1 MASRAGHVLPCRRR
15 CRIPPEP
22 LLTQEGLLT
31 ALSFWAYD
39 RPVAGVWG
47 QRPSQPRD
55 LLVGVVA
62 QARRLGRPVAGD
74 DLFLLALSE
83 LPGDPPARRALE
95 AEGLDSGRISE
106 EVRTRGDAQADWD
119 GKLHFAPALYLVMG
133 RAEAF
138 AAALGNGTITPEHV
152 LMALLWDPMTFSS
165 QLLWRTGITRQ
176 RILDSL
182 RDMGVR
188 VPSAPLPEQ
197 REIEFGE
204 RVWIDREQVQAVVSY
219 VGRHLPPDAVW
230 GFNFEGDRAWI
241 NAESHVNLQT
251 LIDEALADSEQ

>member
-1 MASRAGHVLPCRRR
+1 LSVWSRKPGGSV
-15 CRIPPEP
+15 
-22 LLTQEGLLT
+22 
-31 ALSFWAYD
+31 
-39 RPVAGVWG
+39 RPVAGH
-47 QRPSQPRD
+47 
-55 LLVGVVA
+55 
-62 QARRLGRPVAGD
+62 

-95 AEGLDSGRISE
+95 AEGLYSGRISE

-133 RAEAF
+133 KAEAF

-182 RDMGVR
+182 HGMGVR

-230 GFNFEGDRAWI
+230 GFNFEGDRAWV

>member
-1 MASRAGHVLPCRRR
+1 MDHAQKQDSACPWKLPGSRTANTRKLGPSKLSGGREAGHSRDAAMASRAGHVLPCRRR

-22 LLTQEGLLT
+22 LLAQEGLLT
-31 ALSFWAYD
+31 AFSFWAYD
-39 RPVAGVWG
+39 RPVAGVCG

-119 GKLHFAPALYLVMG
+119 GKLHFAPALYLVVG
-133 RAEAF
+133 GPR
-138 AAALGNGTITPEHV
+138 HSR
-152 LMALLWDPMTFSS
+152 LL
-165 QLLWRTGITRQ
+165 
-176 RILDSL
+176 
-182 RDMGVR
+182 
-188 VPSAPLPEQ
+188 SATA
-197 REIEFGE
+197 R
-204 RVWIDREQVQAVVSY
+204 
-219 VGRHLPPDAVW
+219 
-230 GFNFEGDRAWI
+230 
-241 NAESHVNLQT
+241 SHQST
-251 LIDEALADSEQ
+251 Y

>member
-95 AEGLDSGRISE
+95 AEGLDSSRISE

-152 LMALLWDPMTFSS
+152 LMELLWDPMTFSS

-182 RDMGVR
+182 HGMGVR
-188 VPSAPLPEQ
+188 VPSVAAWRTAVKSQLSDAWSGPES
-197 REIEFGE
+197 EFLRLTGSAAE
-204 RVWIDREQVQAVVSY
+204 AK
-219 VGRHLPPDAVW
+219 GW
-230 GFNFEGDRAWI
+230 GK
-241 NAESHVNLQT
+241 QT
-251 LIDEALADSEQ
+251 RSGP